1 MELIINKN
9 VKRKSSIFK
18 IRKSKYNLNY
28 FDSILTVFMI
38 LICISTLYPFW
49 HLLVL
54 SVSPPDVSFTKIH
67 LIPEGFTLDN
77 YIKVLTAKNIV
88 TGFYNTTVR
97 TVLGVILNIIFTMLC
112 AYPLAKKDLPN
123 RNIWTALIVF
133 TMFFNGG
140 LIPHYL
146 LIRRLNMMNTVW
158 PLVLPRLIDTF
169 AMLIAR
175 NYIMAIPESLSES
188 AKIDGASELRILFQ
202 IVIPISAPIIAVLA
216 LWSGVWHWNAW
227 FDSLLYSTD
236 TNKQVLQIILRR
248 VIMEGSQQI
257 MELDASASNK
267 VLNPETIKATTVMVV
282 SLPIIILYPFLQKY
296 FVKGMLVGSVK
307 G

>member
-1 MELIINKN
+1 MELMKRINQRLK
-9 VKRKSSIFK
+9 K
-18 IRKSKYNLNY
+18 ITL
-28 FDSILTVFMI
+28 FDGVLG
-38 LICISTLYPFW
+38 LIMVAVCIVTLYPFW

-67 LIPEGFTLDN
+67 IIPEGFTLLN
-77 YIKVLTAKNIV
+77 YKKVLSADYIL
-88 TGFYNTTVR
+88 TGFSNTIIR
-97 TVLGVILNIIFTMLC
+97 TLLGVTLNIIVTMLC
-112 AYPLAKKDLPN
+112 AYPLSKKDLPN
-123 RNIWTALIVF
+123 RNLWTAFIVF

-146 LIRRLNMMNTVW
+146 LIRHLGLMNTVW

-175 NYIMAIPESLSES
+175 NYIMGIPESLVES
-188 AKIDGASELRILFQ
+188 AKMDGASELKILFR
-202 IVIPISAPIIAVLA
+202 IILPISKPIIAVLA

-227 FDSLLYSTD
+227 FDSLLYNTE
-236 TNKQVLQIILRR
+236 TNKQVLQVILRR
-248 VIMEGSQQI
+248 VILEGSQEI
-257 MELDASASNK
+257 MDFDVAASTQ
-267 VLNPETIKATTVMVV
+267 VVNPETIKATTVMVV
-282 SLPIIILYPFLQKY
+282 SLPIIILYPFMQKY